1 MQPFVANLKNEL
13 FKLSRRK
20 KDIVFLILGA
30 LVCVGS
36 ALRVLA
42 ADLILDEA
50 LPRELLVGGLT
61 GENLLFLLLLFLPLM
76 ALMGCCDLFAGEQAD
91 HTLRFSLMR
100 PVGKGKLFF
109 SKAAA
114 VFLLCLFDLVVLL
127 AVSAAAQLIMGGG
140 SKGIARSVASGLLDL
155 VPLAVLILFFCLV
168 NQLVKGSGLAVL
180 VCLAV
185 YVALVVVGTYVPA
198 AGGLLFT
205 GYLRWHNLW
214 GGVTRPFKAMLTRI
228 GILAGYGLVF
238 GSCGYLLGSGGGS
251 SLTVLC
257 GCDVCRKN
265 HKAHSCQNH
274 EKLFHNRF

>member
-20 KDIVFLILGA
+20 KYIVFLILGA

-140 SKGIARSVASGLLDL
+140 SQGIARSVASGLLDL
-155 VPLAVLILFFCLV
+155 VPLAVLILFFCLI

-214 GGVTRPFKAMLTRI
+214 VGVTLPFKAMLTRI

-238 GSCGYLLGSGGGS
+238 GSCGYLLF
-251 SLTVLC
+251 
-257 GCDVCRKN
+257 DRKE
-265 HKAHSCQNH
+265 A
-274 EKLFHNRF
+274 

>member
-20 KDIVFLILGA
+20 KYIVFLILGA

-61 GENLLFLLLLFLPLM
+61 GENLLFLLLLFLPLI

-155 VPLAVLILFFCLV
+155 VPLAVLILFFCLI

-214 GGVTRPFKAMLTRI
+214 VGVTLPFKAMLTRI

-238 GSCGYLLGSGGGS
+238 GSCGYLLF
-251 SLTVLC
+251 
-257 GCDVCRKN
+257 DRKE
-265 HKAHSCQNH
+265 A
-274 EKLFHNRF
+274 